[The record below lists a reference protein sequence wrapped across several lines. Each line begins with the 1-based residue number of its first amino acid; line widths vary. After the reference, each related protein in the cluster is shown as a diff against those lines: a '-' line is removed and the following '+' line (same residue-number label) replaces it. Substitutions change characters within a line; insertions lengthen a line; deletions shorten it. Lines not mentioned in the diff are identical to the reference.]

1 MTFTVGRITDLN
13 ATFPR
18 KTPGQPASSCT
29 SGGAGSV
36 SDPATLES
44 IRSALNYLVYGA
56 GRKRCPQNVY
66 ADAHYGLAMV
76 EKAQREAPNMTHE
89 TEADPGRR

>member
-1 MTFTVGRITDLN
+1 MTKLHTCIKGCPIYNPTED
-13 ATFPR
+13 P
-18 KTPGQPASSCT
+18 PPASSC
-29 SGGAGSV
+29 SPGPAGSV

-44 IRSALNYLVYGA
+44 IRSALNYLVYGV

-76 EKAQREAPNMTHE
+76 EKAQRESPNDRSQT
-89 TEADPGRR
+89 R